1 MPHKSRNEEPCGMTA
16 GSAVYCLLVA
26 ACCFLG
32 ACASSADFD
41 MLRQDV
47 GKLQSDSLSMR
58 NDLESLKEK
67 TTGVAKE
74 ESFNAVRMSQSEI
87 QSQLSNVSKDLQT
100 LNGRFDENKYFIEKT
115 LKDSSAE
122 TDAIK
127 AQVAS
132 IEGQIKEMRDRL
144 NALEGRLK
152 QQEPIK
158 DQEKGT
164 EMKPDETHT
173 EMQIKEEQASKATSK
188 TDKLS
193 RYEAAYNAFKNKKY
207 KEARDKFEAFIKEF
221 PKDELAENA
230 NFWIAETFYGEKDF
244 EGAILAYE
252 SFLKKYPNSK
262 KAPSALL
269 KQGLSF
275 MDIGDRK
282 TGKVILG
289 QLIERYPKSK
299 EAELAKKAIE
309 EPGRKNV
316 KKKK

>member
-1 MPHKSRNEEPCGMTA
+1 VPHKDRNEEPCGKAA
-16 GSAVYCLLVA
+16 GYAVYGLLVA
-26 ACCFLG
+26 ICCFLG

-47 GKLQSDSLSMR
+47 GRLQSDSLSMR
-58 NDLESLKEK
+58 NDLEGLKEK

-132 IEGQIKEMRDRL
+132 IEGQLKEMRDRL

-164 EMKPDETHT
+164 EMKPDETHAET
-173 EMQIKEEQASKATSK
+173 HIREDASKATSK

-207 KEARDKFEAFIKEF
+207 KDARDKFESFIKEF
-221 PKDELAENA
+221 PNDELAENA

-244 EGAILAYE
+244 ESAILAYE